1 MRHVITL
8 LVENEF
14 GVLTRIAGLFSG
26 RGFNI
31 ESLCVAETL
40 DPTVSTMT
48 IVTRGDDQIIEQVL
62 KQLNKL
68 ISVIK
73 VVDLIEKDFVERE
86 MVLVKV
92 SATPETRE
100 EILRV
105 VDIFRGKVIDVGAKT
120 YTIEVTGDEKKIN
133 ALLALLKPLGIKE
146 LVRTGRVAMIRG
158 SKITTE
164 PGNLDHRT
172 THCDPSVAARDPRFF
187 IITGKEQEMKIYYDK
202 DANLN
207 HLKGKK
213 IAIIG
218 YGSQGHAQAQ
228 NLRDSGLNV
237 IVSEMKG
244 TENYQFALRDGF
256 KPITASEAS
265 KQADLIQILTQ
276 DHVQA
281 KLYEKDVKP
290 HLQKGKNPLVL
301 PWVQYSL
308 RPDRPS
314 QRDRCGDDR
323 PERSWPSGAKR
334 ISKGSR
340 RPIAWWLSIRIFQRR
355 PSRPPWPMPKAS
367 APLEPV

>member
-1 MRHVITL
+1 LAFIADGFEALMRHVITL

-14 GVLTRIAGLFSG
+14 GVLTRVAGLFSG

-48 IVTRGDDQIIEQVL
+48 IVTRGDDQILEQVL

-120 YTIEVTGDEKKIN
+120 YTIEVTGDDKKIS

-164 PGNLDHRT
+164 PG
-172 THCDPSVAARDPRFF
+172 S
-187 IITGKEQEMKIYYDK
+187 
-202 DANLN
+202 
-207 HLKGKK
+207 
-213 IAIIG
+213 
-218 YGSQGHAQAQ
+218 
-228 NLRDSGLNV
+228 
-237 IVSEMKG
+237 
-244 TENYQFALRDGF
+244 
-256 KPITASEAS
+256 
-265 KQADLIQILTQ
+265 
-276 DHVQA
+276 
-281 KLYEKDVKP
+281 
-290 HLQKGKNPLVL
+290 
-301 PWVQYSL
+301 
-308 RPDRPS
+308 
-314 QRDRCGDDR
+314 
-323 PERSWPSGAKR
+323 
-334 ISKGSR
+334 
-340 RPIAWWLSIRIFQRR
+340 
-355 PSRPPWPMPKAS
+355 
-367 APLEPV
+367 